1 MVNPQLLS
9 EVVMTL
15 PLQKTAFPAPT
26 AAGGQI
32 TSADSMAYMGDL
44 LENMRK
50 IAHAHG
56 LGVLAHLLELARVE
70 TRLVV
75 RDYPPGFQGQGP
87 QTGQLAGN

>member
-9 EVVMTL
+9 ELVMTL
-15 PLQKTAFPAPT
+15 PLQKTAFPAPI

-32 TSADSMAYMGDL
+32 TSTDSMAYMGDL

-70 TRLVV
+70 TRLVI
-75 RDYPPGFQGQGP
+75 RDHPPGLQGEGAQA
-87 QTGQLAGN
+87 GQLAGN